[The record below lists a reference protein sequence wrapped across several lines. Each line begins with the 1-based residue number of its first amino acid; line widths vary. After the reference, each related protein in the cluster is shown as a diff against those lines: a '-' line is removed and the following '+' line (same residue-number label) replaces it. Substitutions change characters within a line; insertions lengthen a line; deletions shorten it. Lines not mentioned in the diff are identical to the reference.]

1 MSDPTQNTSPDVI
14 SELPSE
20 FYVGENIYQT
30 MNVETMVIVF
40 ESCAV
45 KEL

>member
-1 MSDPTQNTSPDVI
+1 MSEPTQNTNADVI

-30 MNVETMVIVF
+30 MNVESTIIVF